1 MLDNFQLRF
10 CKADDG
16 NIRLLA
22 PAGSGKTHSLLWRC
36 KYIFERKRGSAKFL
50 VVTFTRAARDELRKR
65 LGRDSSFAG
74 CRGSIE
80 VTTLNG
86 WGFKRVRQNHHSPR
100 LNTTEA
106 DRSFCVQNSLQPVW
120 RRHPLIET
128 AINHQQ
134 FSAGKVVMNLI
145 DLFKSLAFD
154 HRKDLS
160 WQLAH
165 LNEISE
171 LGLQPILEA
180 GFRDLA
186 ALGIGQ
192 DMPFEKI
199 FTEFVAFWQEAVTE
213 LIEQALF
220 TLEDQKYVAWI
231 DLQEQ
236 LAAGRKP
243 VGGARFTHV
252 LVDEFQDVN
261 PLDLALVDVIA
272 SLNDSYITIVGD
284 DDQAIFEWRGA
295 TYAYIVDP
303 ARHLKREF
311 DTIILENNYRC
322 PANIVDHSQ
331 RLIRHN
337 KLRVDKNVIAKRSDQ
352 ATIDVLSMPDF
363 AASID
368 NVVNIIRE
376 FREAIS
382 TGAKDSDAKLALIS
396 RKRAQL
402 IPYQILL
409 ASEGIP
415 FCAAEDLQVFMSNT
429 FESLIDV
436 LSICDEARGRP
447 RPRRIVDDVLTLCD
461 VVKRFKLS
469 KKDRA
474 SLRGHLVSA
483 SPRSYS
489 EAVDALEM
497 YRGELK
503 GKNEDGAMSR
513 SFAGSLR
520 PLFEAD
526 AVSDILD
533 RIGSLAG
540 MEKDYGKS
548 NEDIFFA
555 DPPFFY
561 LSRFAERYG
570 DDLARFIED
579 LESAKQQIVQVP
591 VDEDE
596 EQRAV
601 GGGQSADIWAR
612 PIHLMTALR
621 SKGKEF
627 DTVVMLD
634 VNDGIWPTVHAET
647 DRQKEQERRLFYVAM
662 TRAKS
667 RLVMTLSGRI
677 DQKIMSRSPFLAE
690 AGIA

>member
-1 MLDNFQLRF
+1 MLDKFQQGF
-10 CKADDG
+10 CVAKDG
-16 NIRLLA
+16 HLRLLA

-36 KYIFERKRGSAKFL
+36 KHVYDRKQGSAKFL

-65 LGRDSSFAG
+65 LSQNSAFAQ
-74 CRGSIE
+74 CRSSIE

-100 LNTTEA
+100 LNTSEA
-106 DRSFCVQNSLQPVW
+106 DRSFCVQNALQPIW
-120 RRHPLIET
+120 RRHNLIET
-128 AINHQQ
+128 AITHQQ
-134 FSAGKVVMNLI
+134 FSAGKVIMNLM
-145 DLFKSLAFD
+145 DLFKGLAFD
-154 HRKDLS
+154 HRKDFA

-165 LNEISE
+165 LRKTTE
-171 LGLQPILEA
+171 LGLLPILQA

-186 ALGIGQ
+186 ALGIGH
-192 DMPFEKI
+192 DVPFERM
-199 FTEFVAFWQEAVTE
+199 FEEFVAFWKEATAQ
-213 LIEQALF
+213 LIEQSLF

-236 LAAGRKP
+236 LSEGRKP

-261 PLDLALVDVIA
+261 PLDLALIDTIA

-303 ARHLKREF
+303 VRHLGRRF

-322 PANIVDHSQ
+322 PANIVAHSQ

-337 KLRVDKNVIAKRSDQ
+337 KFRVTKNVIAKRGDNAKIEVISR
-352 ATIDVLSMPDF
+352 PDF
-363 AASID
+363 TDSID
-368 NVVNIIRE
+368 NVVNVIRD
-376 FREAIS
+376 FRRQIARG
-382 TGAKDSDAKLALIS
+382 TKPADAKLALIS

-409 ASEGIP
+409 ASEGVP

-429 FESLIDV
+429 FDRLIEV
-436 LSICDEARGRP
+436 LTICDEARGRP
-447 RPRRIVDDVLTLCD
+447 RPRRIVEDVLTLCD

-469 KKDRA
+469 RTDRSSLSRHLSA
-474 SLRGHLVSA
+474 S
-483 SPRSYS
+483 SPRSYA
-489 EAVDALEM
+489 EAIDALEA

-520 PLFEAD
+520 ALFETD
-526 AVSDILD
+526 QVSGILD
-533 RIGSLAG
+533 RIGDLAG

-570 DDLARFIED
+570 DDLTRFIED
-579 LESAKQQIVQVP
+579 LDSARHHLVQVP
-591 VDEDE
+591 IDEDE

-601 GGGQSADIWAR
+601 AGGIDSDVWAR

-677 DQKIMSRSPFLAE
+677 DQKVMSRSPFLAE

>member
-65 LGRDSSFAG
+65 LGRDSSFAD